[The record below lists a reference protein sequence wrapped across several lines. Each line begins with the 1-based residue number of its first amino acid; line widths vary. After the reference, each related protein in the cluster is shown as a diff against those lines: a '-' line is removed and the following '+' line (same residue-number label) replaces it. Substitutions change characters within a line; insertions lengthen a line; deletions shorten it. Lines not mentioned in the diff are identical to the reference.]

1 MTANKSKQDLRR
13 ELVTQRRS
21 LSPNWI
27 AEQSDALTD
36 RISQWQLF
44 KQANSVM
51 LYLAMAD
58 EPQMDG
64 LISLS
69 LNQGKSVS
77 VPALTTKYGYM
88 EAALITS
95 FEDLVIGKLGLRM
108 PDLSRAQIADPATMD
123 LVLVPGVAFDHAGNR
138 LGMGAGYYDRFLAR
152 AIHAKTAGVIWDVQL
167 VSAVIREDHD
177 VPVQY
182 VITEQQILLCKRGK
196 I

>member
-44 KQANSVM
+44 KQAKSVM

-69 LNQGKSVS
+69 LIKGNQS
-77 VPALTTKYGYM
+77 P
-88 EAALITS
+88 
-95 FEDLVIGKLGLRM
+95 FLR
-108 PDLSRAQIADPATMD
+108 
-123 LVLVPGVAFDHAGNR
+123 
-138 LGMGAGYYDRFLAR
+138 
-152 AIHAKTAGVIWDVQL
+152 
-167 VSAVIREDHD
+167 
-177 VPVQY
+177 
-182 VITEQQILLCKRGK
+182 
-196 I
+196 

>member
-1 MTANKSKQDLRR
+1 MTASKSKQDLRR

-21 LSPNWI
+21 LSPGWV
-27 AEQSDALTD
+27 AEQSAALTD
-36 RISQWQLF
+36 RISQWPVF
-44 KQANSVM
+44 GQAKSVM

-64 LISLS
+64 LISLA
-69 LNQGKSVS
+69 LKQGKSVF
-77 VPALTTKYGYM
+77 VPALTAKYGFM

-108 PDLSRAQIADPATMD
+108 PDLSRAQVADPATID

-138 LGMGAGYYDRFLAR
+138 LGMGAGYYDRFLSR
-152 AIHAKTAGVIWDVQL
+152 ASHAETAGVIWDFQL
-167 VSAVIREDHD
+167 MSAVVREDHD

-182 VITEQQILLCKRGK
+182 VITEEQILLCKRGK

>member
-27 AEQSDALTD
+27 AEQSDALSD
-36 RISQWQLF
+36 RIAQWQLF
-44 KQANSVM
+44 KQAKSVM

-58 EPQMDG
+58 EPQMDS
-64 LISLS
+64 LISLA
-69 LNQGKSVS
+69 LKLGKSVS
-77 VPALTTKYGYM
+77 VPALTAKYGHM

-108 PDLSRAQIADPATMD
+108 PDLSRAQIADPATID

-182 VITEQQILLCKRGK
+182 VITEEQILLCKRGK